1 MLICFFISFQDFDNY
16 SWYVSILNLQLS
28 SGHSIFWQNLEVPQL
43 SIQIKRDI
51 NADNVIDNLMYSV
64 SQTCFQ
70 LTHAKQQVMKKLQIN
85 LKQIETSL
93 NQLSTERLNRLIAQ
107 LEQISV
113 KAKDIVAQRSE
124 PQDNANDENEY
135 IEFEVNGQPDRIKKS
150 IEVLNISCNNF
161 ETLPSVFYK
170 LNNLKKLYLFNNQ
183 FSSEEKKKIRAS
195 FPPRVQIY
203 F

>member
-1 MLICFFISFQDFDNY
+1 
-16 SWYVSILNLQLS
+16 
-28 SGHSIFWQNLEVPQL
+28 
-43 SIQIKRDI
+43 
-51 NADNVIDNLMYSV
+51 MYSV

-195 FPPRVQIY
+195 FPSRVQIY